1 MALIFYMLQKHQEQY
16 PHKDDTMNIFKNA
29 GITTE
34 QFLKEYWQK
43 KPLFIPNAFEDFQPV
58 LSADELA
65 GLSCEENIE
74 SRLIFEN
81 GPNHPW
87 ELHNGPFNDDTF
99 ANLPA
104 KGWTLLVQA
113 VDQVIPEASHLLNDF
128 NFIPN
133 WRLDDLMISFAVPG
147 GSVGPHYDQYDVF
160 LIQAEGERIWQ
171 IGEPCTKETEFRT
184 DTPLHILAEFDHTQ
198 EFHTKPGD
206 ILYIP
211 PRVPH
216 FGVAATPCQTYSV
229 GFRAP
234 SYGEIVEGFAG
245 YIADKLSPDLR
256 FTDSNSESLD
266 NPGLISDATINQL
279 QSIIQHAVQD
289 KESIK
294 EWFAGFMSQPKYE
307 ENNDEITFGISPEE
321 MSAIIESSDTLYRN
335 EQARFLYVQNDDS
348 PALSLFVN
356 GHPVNSESSSN
367 ELIMLL
373 CQERCISIEKH
384 NKLLLS
390 KENIKIIKHLYE
402 QDWLYVE

>member
-1 MALIFYMLQKHQEQY
+1 
-16 PHKDDTMNIFKNA
+16 MNLFKNA

-34 QFLKEYWQK
+34 EFLRDYWQK
-43 KPLFIPNAFEDFQPV
+43 KPLFIPNAFEDFEAI

-65 GLSCEENIE
+65 GLACEDNIE

-87 ELHNGPFNDDTF
+87 ELLNGPFNDDTF
-99 ANLPA
+99 SELPA
-104 KGWTLLVQA
+104 NDWTLLVQA
-113 VDQVIPEASHLLNDF
+113 VDQVIPEASKLLDRF

-133 WRLDDLMISFAVPG
+133 WRLDDLMVSFAVPG

-160 LIQAEGERIWQ
+160 LIQAEGERLWQ
-171 IGEPCTKETEFRT
+171 IGAPCDASTEFRK
-184 DTPLHILAEFDHTQ
+184 DTPLHILAEFDHTE

-216 FGVAATPCQTYSV
+216 LGVAQTPCQTYSV

-234 SYGEIVEGFAG
+234 SYGEIIEGFAG
-245 YIADKLSPDLR
+245 FMADKLGQDKR
-256 FTDSNSESLD
+256 FTDTKSETLE
-266 NPGLISDATINQL
+266 NAGLITDETIEQL
-279 QSIIQHAVQD
+279 QNIIQTSLSD
-289 KESIK
+289 KAAMK
-294 EWFAGFMSQPKYE
+294 TWFAGYMSQPKYE
-307 ENNDEITFGISPEE
+307 ENTDELTFGVTEDE
-321 MSAIIESSDTLYRN
+321 MIAIIESSSELYRN
-335 EQARFLYVQNDDS
+335 EQARFVYIEESNEDEGNKTLV
-348 PALSLFVN
+348 LHVN
-356 GHPVNSESSSN
+356 GHQIDSTEKSN

-384 NKLLLS
+384 NKLLVNN
-390 KENIKIIKHLYE
+390 ENIKIIKYLYE

>member
-1 MALIFYMLQKHQEQY
+1 
-16 PHKDDTMNIFKNA
+16 MNIFEKA
-29 GITTE
+29 GITE
-34 QFLKEYWQK
+34 EEFLNEYWQK
-43 KPLFIPNAFEDFQPV
+43 KPLFIQNAFEAFEPI

-65 GLSCEENIE
+65 GLACEENIE
-74 SRLIFEN
+74 SRLIFEH

-87 ELHNGPFNDDTF
+87 ELKNGPFDEKVF
-99 ANLPA
+99 SQLPEKA
-104 KGWTLLVQA
+104 WTLLVQA
-113 VDQVIPEASHLLNDF
+113 VDQVIPDGSQLLEYF

-171 IGEPCTKETEFRT
+171 IGDPCTADTEFRK
-184 DTPLHILAEFDHTQ
+184 DTPLHILAEFDSTQ
-198 EFHTKPGD
+198 EWHTKPGD

-234 SYGEIVEGFAG
+234 SHGEILEGFAG
-245 YIADKLSPDLR
+245 FMSDKLSSDQR
-256 FTDSNSESLD
+256 FTDTFTGQIE
-266 NPGLISDATINQL
+266 NPGLITDSTIDELQKIITQAVSDRA
-279 QSIIQHAVQD
+279 
-289 KESIK
+289 SIK

-307 ENNDEITFGISPEE
+307 ENQDEIPFSVSDEE
-321 MSAIIESSDTLYRN
+321 MAAIIESSDMLARN
-335 EQARFLYVQNDDS
+335 EQARFVYIEEDKTLV
-348 PALSLFVN
+348 LFVN
-356 GHPVNSESSSN
+356 GHRIPSTNKSN

-384 NKLLLS
+384 NKLLVCN
-390 KENIKIIKHLYE
+390 ENIKIIKNLYE